1 MDYNTNLAN
10 LAVFP
15 TLDPL
20 SDFDADNAPPP
31 PRRVYRPLAACDI
44 QKHF

>member
-31 PRRVYRPLAACDI
+31 PAARI
-44 QKHF
+44 STTGGL

>member
-10 LAVFP
+10 LTVFP

-20 SDFDADNAPPP
+20 SEFDADNAP
-31 PRRVYRPLAACDI
+31 RPARISTTGGL
-44 QKHF
+44 